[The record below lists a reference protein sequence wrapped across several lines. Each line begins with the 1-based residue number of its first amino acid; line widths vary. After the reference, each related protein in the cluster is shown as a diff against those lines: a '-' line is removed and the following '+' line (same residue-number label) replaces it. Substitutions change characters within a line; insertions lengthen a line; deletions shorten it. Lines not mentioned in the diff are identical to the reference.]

1 MGTAAGRGGR
11 TGRDGMRRVKEP
23 GQPGARRERKGAD
36 TMTQQA
42 VERDEQ
48 AVGPFIERF
57 ASVLVEAGVPPM
69 PGRVFSAL
77 LVTDSGRLTAAELTE
92 LLGASPAA
100 ISGAVRYLEQV
111 GMISRQREPGSRRDV
126 YLLRNDLWYEISLGR
141 DQVLAHW
148 ANAARDGAEILG
160 PDTPAGQRLAD
171 SHEFFAFLRQELP
184 ALLERWRAHKA
195 QRG

>member
-1 MGTAAGRGGR
+1 MVTQRSAQ
-11 TGRDGMRRVKEP
+11 RDEQRSA
-23 GQPGARRERKGAD
+23 Q
-36 TMTQQA
+36 
-42 VERDEQ
+42 RDEQ

-69 PGRVFSAL
+69 PARVFSAL

-111 GMISRQREPGSRRDV
+111 GMIGRQREPGSRRDV

-160 PDTPAGQRLAD
+160 PQTPAGRRLAD
-171 SHEFFAFLRQELP
+171 SHDFFAFLRQELP

-195 QRG
+195 QPG